1 MGESTRD
8 GEGGSYLLR
17 AILESPPNI
26 IIFALDREYR
36 YLAFNENHRRTMKAI
51 WGVDIEVEQNMLDII
66 QRDDDRARAK
76 QNFDRALAGEHFVL
90 EEAYGEEAISRRSY
104 ENVYSP
110 IVGAEGEVVGL
121 TVFLTDV
128 TAQRAVQQELEQYRG
143 HLEELV
149 RERTAALERSEALY
163 RTLVGHAPVGVVV
176 HRKGGVLYA
185 NERAL
190 AIAGDGDAA
199 ALRRSVHEALGVP
212 DAQPSVATPETVE
225 VSLRRA
231 DGSVREVEWSSLP
244 VDVEGGPAVLSLAVD
259 ISERKRREA
268 ERRLLEEQMR
278 ETQKLESLGLL
289 AGGIAH
295 DFNNLL
301 VGILGNVDLAL
312 RGAAQNPTERLQLER
327 AKTAALRASE
337 LTAQLLA
344 YSGKRAFSVRTVD
357 LNALT
362 EEMADL
368 LSVTV
373 PKGVLFEVRL
383 GKVLPMVEGDAVQLR
398 QVVMNLVT
406 NAADAVGEAAPRGG
420 GRITLRTSIVGADV
434 IGQAA
439 AERPATDYVR
449 LEVSDNGVGM
459 AEGVQKRM
467 FDPFFTTKAKG
478 RGLGLAAVVGI
489 VRSHGGILRVESAPG
504 RGTTVVVFLPMSH
517 DQAEEAPPAPAEEE
531 WRPSG
536 TVLVADDEA
545 RVRQVLVMMLT
556 DLGLDVLEASDT
568 ASCLETYRAHADAV
582 NAIIVDLT
590 MPGGGGREV
599 VRALRAEGHQIPIV
613 VSSGYSEDVIQAELR
628 RDAHL
633 RFLEK
638 PFELTT
644 FIDTLRAAMETDES
658 RARAGAS

>member
-90 EEAYGEEAISRRSY
+90 EEAYGEEAIARRTY

-128 TAQRAVQQELEQYRG
+128 SAQRAVQQELEQYRG

-190 AIAGDGDAA
+190 AIAGDGDAG
-199 ALRRSVHEALGVP
+199 ALPRSVHEALGVS
-212 DAQPSVATPETVE
+212 DAQPSVAAPETVE

-231 DGSVREVEWSSLP
+231 DGSVREIEWSSLP

-312 RGAAQNPTERLQLER
+312 RGAAANPTERLQLER

-362 EEMADL
+362 AEMADL
-368 LSVTV
+368 LRVTV

-383 GKVLPMVEGDAVQLR
+383 GEVLPVEGDAVQLR

-406 NAADAVGEAAPRGG
+406 NAADAVAEAAPRGG
-420 GRITLRTSIVGADV
+420 RRITLRTSIVGADA

-449 LEVSDNGVGM
+449 LEVSDNGIGM

-489 VRSHGGILRVESAPG
+489 VRSHGGILRVESAPA
-504 RGTTVVVFLPMSH
+504 RGTTVVVFLPMSQ
-517 DQAEEAPPAPAEEE
+517 DQAEEASPAPVEEE

-536 TVLVADDEA
+536 TVLVADDED

-599 VRALRAEGHQIPIV
+599 VRALRAEGDPIPIV

-644 FIDTLRAAMETDES
+644 FIDTLRAAMETTGS
-658 RARAGAS
+658 PASPRPS